1 MSTHKEVESEE
12 KLVDLSSITTSS
24 IFWIFSIMKYLTRR
38 KEFEMI
44 RVCLASA
51 SRAFNREE
59 DGKANGDAKPV
70 DKKFVSL
77 GNRG

>member
-1 MSTHKEVESEE
+1 MSTHKEVESEQ
-12 KLVDLSSITTSS
+12 KLVDLSSIITST
-24 IFWIFSIMKYLTRR
+24 IFWIFSIMKYLIRR

-44 RVCLASA
+44 WVCLASA

-59 DGKANGDAKPV
+59 DGKVNGDVKPV
-70 DKKFVSL
+70 NEKFVSL

>member
-1 MSTHKEVESEE
+1 MHKEVESEH
-12 KLVDLSSITTSS
+12 KIVDLSSVITSI
-24 IFWIFSIMKYLTRR
+24 IFWIFSITKYLTRR
-38 KEFEMI
+38 KEFQMI
-44 RVCLASA
+44 WLCLASA

-59 DGKANGDAKPV
+59 GGRVNGDVKPV

>member
-1 MSTHKEVESEE
+1 
-12 KLVDLSSITTSS
+12 
-24 IFWIFSIMKYLTRR
+24 
-38 KEFEMI
+38 MI
-44 RVCLASA
+44 WLCLASA

-59 DGKANGDAKPV
+59 GGRVNGDVKPV